1 VVVLY
6 RGYTIHTVAIQA
18 TDGLWN
24 AEARVRRVRSQ
35 ETPYITTVRCRKAT
49 PDAAETVAL
58 VTAQYWVDRR
68 ELGSA

>member
-1 VVVLY
+1 VIVLY
-6 RGYTIHTVAIQA
+6 RGYTIHTVAIET

-49 PDAAETVAL
+49 AEAAETAAL
-58 VTAQYWVDRR
+58 VGAQYWVDRR